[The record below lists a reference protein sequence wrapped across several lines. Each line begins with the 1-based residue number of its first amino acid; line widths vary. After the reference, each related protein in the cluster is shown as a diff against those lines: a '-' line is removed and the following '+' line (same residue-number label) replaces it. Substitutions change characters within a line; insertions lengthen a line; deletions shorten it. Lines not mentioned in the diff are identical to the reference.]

1 MPSNEGLLP
10 ESYGSLTIHVF
21 KRAVQVAIEKMY
33 EDIYREQR
41 QRISLIFGT
50 LRPPAHQGPS
60 LTPCPTG
67 NWESFGENVDKELN
81 RSA

>member
-50 LRPPAHQGPS
+50 LRPPAHQGPP
-60 LTPCPTG
+60 LHPAPQGTG
-67 NWESFGENVDKELN
+67 RVSGKTWIKS
-81 RSA
+81 